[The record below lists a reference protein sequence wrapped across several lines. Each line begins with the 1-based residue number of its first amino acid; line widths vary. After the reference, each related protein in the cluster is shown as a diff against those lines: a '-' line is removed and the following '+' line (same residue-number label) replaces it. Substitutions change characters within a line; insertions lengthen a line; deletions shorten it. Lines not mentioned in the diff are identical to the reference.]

1 MVRMMRHVQMWA
13 ATILLASAGLTA
25 AAETIGKGVTMDKA
39 TAIADLYA
47 HPEKFLGKTIRV
59 DGVGTAV
66 CEEMGCWITI
76 AAADKPA
83 ETVRF
88 KIEHEGTMAFPATA
102 KGKQISAEGVFTR
115 IAASDNDANEAA
127 RESGAKPS
135 DFGATYQVM
144 LSGAVIK

>member
-1 MVRMMRHVQMWA
+1 MVRMIRQVQMWA
-13 ATILLASAGLTA
+13 ATILLASAALKA
-25 AAETIGKGVTMDKA
+25 APEKIGKGVTLDTA

-47 HPEKFLGKTIRV
+47 HPDSFLGKTIRV
-59 DGVGTAV
+59 DGIGTAV

-102 KGKQISAEGVFTR
+102 KGKQISAEGVFAK

-127 RESGAKPS
+127 RESGAKAA
-135 DFGATYQVM
+135 DFGATYQVN